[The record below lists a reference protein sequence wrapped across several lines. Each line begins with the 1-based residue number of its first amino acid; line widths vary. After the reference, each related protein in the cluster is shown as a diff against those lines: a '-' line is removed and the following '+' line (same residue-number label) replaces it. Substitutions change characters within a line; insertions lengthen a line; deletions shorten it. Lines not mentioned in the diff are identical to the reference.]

1 MHDELMRLAVG
12 KGEGPPVRIHLGG
25 KVIQCSPEDGTI
37 TLKGGEIVH
46 ADLVVGADGL
56 HVGPYSIR
64 LFILKAPTFSLVYD
78 TNQCVGP
85 RSDGASFGAFLL
97 PQPY

>member
-1 MHDELMRLAVG
+1 
-12 KGEGPPVRIHLGG
+12 VR
-25 KVIQCSPEDGTI
+25 S
-37 TLKGGEIVH
+37 
-46 ADLVVGADGL
+46 
-56 HVGPYSIR
+56 YSIR